1 MKVQNW
7 ASSRA
12 NRKLWHTHTQHH
24 PTSCWYYCCGRYR
37 NTKKC
42 IMLNYSTSPGS
53 LLTSQLHRL
62 WWSFYFFFPQIVF
75 CWARKWW
82 IFLFFWSY
90 SDIVGSFLLVISLEA
105 RGKQTRGMHTVLTA
119 QGSNLS
125 EECTQQLCWY
135 FLLQTKRE
143 RNVQNPAGESRGSAI
158 PRGHPP
164 SRNLEL
170 TVHVDVTLN
179 LYLLIILSLSI
190 NMLIFTHFCPH

>member
-1 MKVQNW
+1 
-7 ASSRA
+7 
-12 NRKLWHTHTQHH
+12 
-24 PTSCWYYCCGRYR
+24 
-37 NTKKC
+37 
-42 IMLNYSTSPGS
+42 MLNYSTSPGS

-62 WWSFYFFFPQIVF
+62 WWSFFFLFFPKSYFAELENDEI
-75 CWARKWW
+75 
-82 IFLFFWSY
+82 FFWSY

-105 RGKQTRGMHTVLTA
+105 RGKQTRGIHTVLTA

-143 RNVQNPAGESRGSAI
+143 RNVQNPAGENRVFAI

-164 SRNLEL
+164 TRNLEL

-179 LYLLIILSLSI
+179 LYLLIILLLSI
-190 NMLIFTHFCPH
+190 NMLIFTHFCPNYHNFPKQYIVYITRRKKKKKANSS

>member
-12 NRKLWHTHTQHH
+12 NRKLWHTHAASPHLLLVLLLWQIQEYKKMHHVELQHEPWKPPYE
-24 PTSCWYYCCGRYR
+24 PTAQAL
-37 NTKKC
+37 
-42 IMLNYSTSPGS
+42 MVFL
-53 LLTSQLHRL
+53 
-62 WWSFYFFFPQIVF
+62 FFFPQIVF
-75 CWARKWW
+75 CWARKRW

-164 SRNLEL
+164 SRNLEP